1 MKEMSFEEAIEKLEE
16 ITSALEGGDLSLDQ
30 AMARYEEG
38 VKLAAVCQARLDS
51 ARRKIEMMVKGKDG
65 RMKLKP
71 FQSEPGQKK
80 KARSSD
86 AEAGEE

>member
-1 MKEMSFEEAIEKLEE
+1 MP
-16 ITSALEGGDLSLDQ
+16 G
-30 AMARYEEG
+30 
-38 VKLAAVCQARLDS
+38 RLDN

-86 AEAGEE
+86 AEAGEEMNLRTYFQKRHDQIEKP